1 MNRIGIFLIGIIIVS
16 CNKREFISKP
26 EIQIDFNND
35 VSPTLI
41 TFSVEDNYDRYK
53 WKFNDY
59 YFDPPFTNVM
69 TRTHSGQDTVT
80 IYLEVFRDEQSC
92 QVQKTFI
99 TPPRPEKMFIKGVEI
114 LRINES
120 NLIPDR
126 YKLMYSI
133 YDYNSR
139 TYDSTF
145 FILADDIEQNDII
158 YFEKE
163 IEFDFTKFSRDSL
176 PEIGI
181 SIFSLNPK
189 YLFSY
194 STESKGIFLLP
205 DPYFPKTLQVTPRE
219 LSNSDYFRFET
230 DWIPEKK

>member
-145 FILADDIEQNDII
+145 FILADD
-158 YFEKE
+158 
-163 IEFDFTKFSRDSL
+163 
-176 PEIGI
+176 
-181 SIFSLNPK
+181 
-189 YLFSY
+189 
-194 STESKGIFLLP
+194 
-205 DPYFPKTLQVTPRE
+205 
-219 LSNSDYFRFET
+219 
-230 DWIPEKK
+230 